1 MFIHFGLY
9 AMPARHE
16 WIKRKESISEEH
28 YQKYFDHFNPDLFD
42 ARDWAKRAKAAGM
55 KYAVM
60 TSKHHEGFC
69 LFDSKYTEYKST
81 NTPCGKDLIKE
92 YVEAFR
98 AEGLKVGIYYSLI
111 DWNHPHY
118 PLDITHPRRNDA
130 NAPELDSGR
139 DMKIYAQYIRD
150 QVTELLTN
158 YGKID
163 ILWFDFSFAPS
174 QSLPKW
180 MQFGGGKGKDE
191 WESERLISL
200 VRSINPEIIIN
211 DRAQI
216 PQDLV
221 TPEQEASGD
230 IPKDKETG
238 ELLTWETCQTMSGS
252 WGYNRDESSWKTPK
266 MLIDM
271 LVKTVSRGG
280 NLIMNVGPTSRGY
293 FDSRACAALDVYR
306 DWMRVN
312 SRSIYG
318 CTVAEPEF
326 TVPEGIYLTQS
337 EDETRLY
344 AHILDY
350 PYQSLIIDFPEGR
363 VDYIQLLQD
372 GSELQWKPQM
382 TFNAAGDITS
392 NKALIML
399 PGAVFNSIDPVIE
412 IFLKPRD

>member
-1 MFIHFGLY
+1 M
-9 AMPARHE
+9 
-16 WIKRKESISEEH
+16 
-28 YQKYFDHFNPDLFD
+28 
-42 ARDWAKRAKAAGM
+42 
-55 KYAVM
+55 
-60 TSKHHEGFC
+60 
-69 LFDSKYTEYKST
+69 FDSAYTDYKCT
-81 NTPCGKDLIKE
+81 NTKAGRDLVRE
-92 YVEAFR
+92 YVDAFR
-98 AEGLKVGIYYSLI
+98 AEGLKVGFYYSLI
-111 DWNHPHY
+111 DWHHPDFTIDR
-118 PLDITHPRRNDA
+118 LHPRRRDSSA
-130 NAPELDSGR
+130 FELNRGR
-139 DMKIYAQYIRD
+139 DMKRYAKYMRD

-174 QSLPKW
+174 PNLPKW